1 MEKDYFIR
9 KNVISIHLEVSS
21 QSNSH
26 IFLSL
31 KSGINKHPNQMAP
44 DQDRLEALNWSFE
57 LLALE
62 NSKLKTDQSYEELK
76 KVLAH
81 YLDRLIIED
90 FNFLISLL
98 YRIDIPQE
106 KASLA
111 LAEKNKTTSAGEV
124 LAELIIQRQLQKIKT
139 RRAYREGKL

>member
-1 MEKDYFIR
+1 M
-9 KNVISIHLEVSS
+9 SS
-21 QSNSH
+21 DH
-26 IFLSL
+26 
-31 KSGINKHPNQMAP
+31 
-44 DQDRLEALNWSFE
+44 DRLEALQWSFE
-57 LLALE
+57 LVALE
-62 NSKLKTDQSYEELK
+62 NSKPKIDQSQEELK
-76 KVLAH
+76 KVLAQ

-90 FNFLISLL
+90 FSLLISLL

-111 LAEKNKTTSAGEV
+111 LAEKNEVTSAGEI

>member
-1 MEKDYFIR
+1 MSTD
-9 KNVISIHLEVSS
+9 H
-21 QSNSH
+21 
-26 IFLSL
+26 
-31 KSGINKHPNQMAP
+31 
-44 DQDRLEALNWSFE
+44 DRLEALQWSFE

-62 NSKLKTDQSYEELK
+62 SSKPNLDKSPGELK
-76 KVLAH
+76 KVLAQ

-90 FNFLISLL
+90 FSLLISLL

-111 LAEKNKTTSAGEV
+111 LAEKNEVTSAGEI

>member
-1 MEKDYFIR
+1 
-9 KNVISIHLEVSS
+9 
-21 QSNSH
+21 
-26 IFLSL
+26 
-31 KSGINKHPNQMAP
+31 MAP
-44 DQDRLEALNWSFE
+44 DQDRLEALQWSFE

-62 NSKLKTDQSYEELK
+62 NSNPKTNQSPADLK
-76 KVLAH
+76 KALVQ
-81 YLDRLIIED
+81 YIDRLIIDD
-90 FNFLISLL
+90 FSLLISLL

>member
-111 LAEKNKTTSAGEV
+111 LAEKNETTSAGEI
-124 LAELIIQRQLQKIKT
+124 LAELIIQRQLKKIKT

>member
-1 MEKDYFIR
+1 
-9 KNVISIHLEVSS
+9 
-21 QSNSH
+21 
-26 IFLSL
+26 
-31 KSGINKHPNQMAP
+31 MAP